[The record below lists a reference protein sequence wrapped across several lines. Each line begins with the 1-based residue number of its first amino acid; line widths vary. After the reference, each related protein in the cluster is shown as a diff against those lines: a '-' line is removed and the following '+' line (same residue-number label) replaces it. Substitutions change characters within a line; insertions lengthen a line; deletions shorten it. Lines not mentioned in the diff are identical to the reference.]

1 MHQENSADARDILHY
16 EVRWILPLG
25 TCRNSIK
32 SQQRQAY
39 SRSRRKRYQECW
51 PSFDGDMLQTVRG
64 QQQFGESP
72 LPKVRSTSRIHRTLD
87 RGAKTTGTAYTSTC
101 WQIFDCAS
109 DCWDNEQW
117 ELPFQ
122 AEVSPSHMGRYLLL
136 VLFSFTVAL
145 AGWQWRELHTLAS
158 SFWKSPAISQF
169 RPTNS
174 TATHVSVSSIEV
186 LTPQSP
192 EPSELAYEHAQSA
205 IEETPTLDPSQ
216 ERVAGLAS
224 SVSASTPGRNNSE
237 TEGEKYLYG
246 DGVPA
251 NCVRARQDLLAAAEH
266 SSAKAQSAMGTMYA
280 TGHCE
285 TRDLPLAY
293 RWFARAQLQNPSNRI
308 VEEDM
313 RVLWNQMS
321 PEERKL
327 ATR

>member
-1 MHQENSADARDILHY
+1 MAIFCKLCGANNNSANLLCLRCGALLESAEPLTEGQKLPEQATRPLVDRSSI
-16 EVRWILPLG
+16 VRPTAGI
-25 TCRNSIK
+25 TNSG
-32 SQQRQAY
+32 SY
-39 SRSRRKRYQECW
+39 
-51 PSFDGDMLQTVRG
+51 
-64 QQQFGESP
+64 
-72 LPKVRSTSRIHRTLD
+72 
-87 RGAKTTGTAYTSTC
+87 
-101 WQIFDCAS
+101 
-109 DCWDNEQW
+109 
-117 ELPFQ
+117 PFQ
-122 AEVSPSHMGRYLLL
+122 REVSASRLGRYLVL

-145 AGWQWRELHTLAS
+145 AGWQWRKLHTLAS
-158 SFWKSPAISQF
+158 SFWKSPATSQF
-169 RPTNS
+169 RATNS

-205 IEETPTLDPSQ
+205 IEETPTLDPSR
-216 ERVAGLAS
+216 ERVAALAS
-224 SVSASTPGRNNSE
+224 SVSASTRSRNNSE

-251 NCVRARQDLLAAAEH
+251 NCVRAQQDLLAAAEH
-266 SSAKAQSAMGTMYA
+266 SSAKAQSAVGTMYA
-280 TGHCE
+280 TGHCS

-293 RWFARAQLQNPSNRI
+293 RWFARAQLQNPRNRI

>member
-1 MHQENSADARDILHY
+1 MKSVGSCLWVPAETQLSRSKGRRIAVLGARGTRNAGQVSMAICCRLCGANNNSANLLCLRCGALL
-16 EVRWILPLG
+16 ESTEPLTEG
-25 TCRNSIK
+25 QKPPEQPTRP
-32 SQQRQAY
+32 RVG
-39 SRSRRKRYQECW
+39 RS
-51 PSFDGDMLQTVRG
+51 STVR
-64 QQQFGESP
+64 P
-72 LPKVRSTSRIHRTLD
+72 
-87 RGAKTTGTAYTSTC
+87 TAGITNSGSY
-101 WQIFDCAS
+101 
-109 DCWDNEQW
+109 
-117 ELPFQ
+117 LFQ

>member
-1 MHQENSADARDILHY
+1 MAIFCKLCGANNNSANLLCLRCGALLESTEPLTEGQKPPEHLTRPRVGRSSI
-16 EVRWILPLG
+16 VRPTAGI
-25 TCRNSIK
+25 TNSG
-32 SQQRQAY
+32 SY
-39 SRSRRKRYQECW
+39 
-51 PSFDGDMLQTVRG
+51 
-64 QQQFGESP
+64 
-72 LPKVRSTSRIHRTLD
+72 
-87 RGAKTTGTAYTSTC
+87 
-101 WQIFDCAS
+101 
-109 DCWDNEQW
+109 
-117 ELPFQ
+117 PFQ
-122 AEVSPSHMGRYLLL
+122 GEVSASHMGRYLVL

-158 SFWKSPAISQF
+158 SFWKSPATSQF
-169 RPTNS
+169 RATNS

-216 ERVAGLAS
+216 ERVAALAS
-224 SVSASTPGRNNSE
+224 SVSASTRGRNNSE

-251 NCVRARQDLLAAAEH
+251 NCVRAQQDLLAAAEH
-266 SSAKAQSAMGTMYA
+266 SSAKAKSAVGTMYA
-280 TGHCE
+280 TGHCA

-293 RWFARAQLQNPSNRI
+293 RWFARAQLQNPRNRI

>member
-1 MHQENSADARDILHY
+1 MAIFCKLCGANNNSANLLCLRCGALLESTEPLTEGQKPPEHLTRPRVGRSSI
-16 EVRWILPLG
+16 VRPTAGI
-25 TCRNSIK
+25 TNSG
-32 SQQRQAY
+32 SY
-39 SRSRRKRYQECW
+39 
-51 PSFDGDMLQTVRG
+51 
-64 QQQFGESP
+64 
-72 LPKVRSTSRIHRTLD
+72 
-87 RGAKTTGTAYTSTC
+87 
-101 WQIFDCAS
+101 
-109 DCWDNEQW
+109 
-117 ELPFQ
+117 PFQ
-122 AEVSPSHMGRYLLL
+122 GEVSASHMGRYLVL

-158 SFWKSPAISQF
+158 SFWKSPATSQF
-169 RPTNS
+169 RATNS

-216 ERVAGLAS
+216 ERVAALAS
-224 SVSASTPGRNNSE
+224 SVSASTRSRNNSE

-251 NCVRARQDLLAAAEH
+251 NCVRAQQDLLAAAEH
-266 SSAKAQSAMGTMYA
+266 SSAKAQSAVGTMYA
-280 TGHCE
+280 TGHCA

-293 RWFARAQLQNPSNRI
+293 RWFARAQLQNPRNRI